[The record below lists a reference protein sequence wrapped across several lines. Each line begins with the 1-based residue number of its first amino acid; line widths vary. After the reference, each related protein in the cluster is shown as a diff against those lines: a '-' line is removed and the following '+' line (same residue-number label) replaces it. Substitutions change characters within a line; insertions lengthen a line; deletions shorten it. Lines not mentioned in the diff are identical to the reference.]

1 MPRIEHQQTAPEAS
15 GRRAALLE
23 FDHPTTPTTQET
35 GMQYFITGATGFI
48 GKRLVGK
55 LLERDDARIFFLVRQ
70 HDPERLRALYDYW
83 GCDDSQVT
91 PVVGDL
97 TQDLLGVSAAD
108 RRKLGK
114 KTTHFFHAAAVYD
127 LGADAE
133 SQLKVNVEGTRQ
145 AVRFAEAIGAK
156 HFHLFSSI
164 AAAGLYEGVFRE
176 DMFEQAEGLDHPYFK
191 TKHDSEGIVRGECK
205 IPWRV
210 YRPAIVVGDSR
221 TGEMDKIDGPYY
233 FFKLIQKLR
242 RLLPAWMPAIGIEG
256 GRINLVPV
264 DFVVDAVDHIA
275 HLKGEDGRCF
285 HLVDPRPR
293 RVGDVLNIF
302 ARAGHAPQMS
312 VRINAALLGFIPK
325 YMRKGLLALTPV
337 RRVRNVLMKE
347 LGLPDDILSFVNYP
361 TRFDSRET
369 ERALKGTRIAV
380 PPLEDYAWRLWDYWE
395 RHLDPDLFI
404 DRSLSGRVKGQV
416 VVVTGA
422 SSGIGKAVAL
432 RLAEAGA
439 VVVTMARRKEV
450 LEAAA
455 AEFEAQG
462 LKLHTYEADLA
473 DLEQVD
479 AVAQQI
485 LQDHG
490 PVAILINNAGR
501 SIRRAIENS
510 YERFHDFERTMQLNY
525 FGALRLNM
533 NLLPTMSQQRSG
545 HIINISSIGV
555 LTNAPRFSAYV
566 ASKAALDAWTRCA
579 ASEFADR
586 GIHFTTINMPLVKTP
601 MIAPTSLYDQV
612 PTLAP
617 EEAADMVCEA
627 IVHRPT
633 RVATRLGI
641 TGEVLHALM
650 PRVAQAVMNTSFR
663 MFGESGAAASGE
675 KTEPT
680 RDQLALQNWMRG
692 IHF

>member
-1 MPRIEHQQTAPEAS
+1 
-15 GRRAALLE
+15 
-23 FDHPTTPTTQET
+23 
-35 GMQYFITGATGFI
+35 MQYFITGATGFI

-70 HDPERLRALYDYW
+70 HDPERLQALYDYW

-127 LGADAE
+127 LSADAE

-164 AAAGLYEGVFRE
+164 AAAGMYEGVFRE

-191 TKHDSEGIVRGECK
+191 TKHDSEGIVRAECK

-256 GRINLVPV
+256 GRINVVPV

-439 VVVTMARRKEV
+439 IVVTMARRKEV

-533 NLLPTMSQQRSG
+533 NLLPTMSQQRNG

-612 PTLAP
+612 PTLTP

-633 RVATRLGI
+633 RMATRLGI